1 MTPLNL
7 LAVALILVLVACQHP
22 RSENQA
28 HSAATPSREQHV
40 AVPARPAPHDAHEL
54 QRPADEWTSCDLSNA
69 VCSGTPHRAGAE
81 VMDSAAPTASS
92 AAPAI
97 ADPLVSVPLQ
107 GPRDPV
113 PAQPQSPLGGTGVHA
128 ARTVAA
134 LSSAGSDFGYWYAWV
149 AVLVLVVLLGW
160 WSRRRTAK
168 GVTPAGDASAHAE
181 DVIVAAASS
190 AEDAA
195 ATERVAQQSIPLGR
209 LTFTA
214 VDSTDDTT
222 DREIGLPKAQRSS
235 VTTEPVANTH
245 GDAGEQAKTLGEA
258 KRLLTA
264 ARHED
269 ALHLLEPLLAQPQP
283 PDEAWL
289 VAGWA
294 WWRMAQA
301 GEPSTV
307 RTHASSAAHA
317 FTQAWQH
324 EQGRADLLT
333 RIARCHLLRARYA
346 DAEPMRRACLDQAI
360 DSFAKRSAL
369 RADEPADQ
377 LELAQVAAQRASA
390 CERGDVAGQ
399 QAWWQRAALHLA
411 QIPQAHA
418 LWQGESV
425 TALRIDVQ
433 LGLAATATGAESVRQ
448 HDLAVEQLRLALASA
463 DETSTDAWLAKLID
477 TTRAK
482 VKHQSGGGRLL
493 TLQSLQLEVAP
504 HLHRSQS
511 VAPLLAWINLL
522 DDWARMLPAH
532 AAQAKLA
539 EADEL
544 FERASQ
550 MPSQGP
556 SGLLFARAYYLR
568 ARSRHEQGASC
579 LRTLQQAHHIVIG
592 LPEDA
597 LPASILKQ
605 ELAEI
610 ELALARHRDSA
621 DAAVHYRRAV
631 AAAEQA
637 AADAARPG
645 MAWHCAAKAL
655 LGLSDIAALD
665 DQQRSQLSTL
675 ATQLETAADNPPEA
689 LRTAAEI
696 RLRMGDYANSSR
708 LCEAAWNAGATRTQ
722 LLPLWQQADAEWART
737 TEHASDDAGWNYL
750 HQRLRLASTIY

>member
-107 GPRDPV
+107 GPRDPL
-113 PAQPQSPLGGTGVHA
+113 PAQPQSPLGGTGGVHA

-448 HDLAVEQLRLALASA
+448 HDLAVE
-463 DETSTDAWLAKLID
+463 
-477 TTRAK
+477 
-482 VKHQSGGGRLL
+482 
-493 TLQSLQLEVAP
+493 
-504 HLHRSQS
+504 
-511 VAPLLAWINLL
+511 
-522 DDWARMLPAH
+522 
-532 AAQAKLA
+532 
-539 EADEL
+539 
-544 FERASQ
+544 
-550 MPSQGP
+550 
-556 SGLLFARAYYLR
+556 
-568 ARSRHEQGASC
+568 
-579 LRTLQQAHHIVIG
+579 
-592 LPEDA
+592 
-597 LPASILKQ
+597 
-605 ELAEI
+605 
-610 ELALARHRDSA
+610 
-621 DAAVHYRRAV
+621 
-631 AAAEQA
+631 
-637 AADAARPG
+637 
-645 MAWHCAAKAL
+645 
-655 LGLSDIAALD
+655 
-665 DQQRSQLSTL
+665 
-675 ATQLETAADNPPEA
+675 
-689 LRTAAEI
+689 
-696 RLRMGDYANSSR
+696 
-708 LCEAAWNAGATRTQ
+708 
-722 LLPLWQQADAEWART
+722 
-737 TEHASDDAGWNYL
+737 
-750 HQRLRLASTIY
+750 